1 MAYEPIDMNIEEWD
15 NFTGYHDQWNA
26 VYTVQLGEL
35 IDKGLFDW
43 TNPVLDWS
51 KYAFSEEQYN
61 RVCEYFNE
69 RFYYREISIEPFG
82 EWAKYLHFKLCFE
95 LAPKY
100 NPLYENAKNG
110 LNPLADSNEY
120 YKNRTIQSAYPE
132 TLLSENSDYI
142 TDGKDE
148 EFQRIKEGNYAE
160 LSAKYY
166 AEFRAIDAAMLDELE
181 SLFISMYTLNVNA
194 TW

>member
-35 IDKGLFDW
+35 IEKGLFDW
-43 TNPVLDWS
+43 KNPVLDWS
-51 KYAFSEEQYN
+51 KYAFDAEQYA

-82 EWAKYLHFKLCFE
+82 EWAKYLHSKLAFE
-95 LAPKY
+95 LCPKY
-100 NPLYENAKNG
+100 NPLYQNAKDG
-110 LNPLADSNEY
+110 INPLSDSNEY
-120 YKNRTIQSAYPE
+120 FKERKISSAYPE
-132 TLLSENSDYI
+132 TVLSGNSDYI
-142 TDGKDE
+142 TDGFDTESQK
-148 EFQRIKEGNYAE
+148 IKEGNFTE

-181 SLFISMYTLNVNA
+181 SMFICMYTLNANI